1 MEMNPMRIDKE
12 AMGHAYSVDAVGLFC
27 SEPSGGFYVTRSNHG
42 GAYNYGPR
50 DFKKSHVQVESLH
63 AGREWCL
70 WLTKRIYRGL
80 DNLGRSRWLETISRP
95 LTQQEYEKFVTKPP
109 AKPPSYTGDWVE
121 KYYELHRLRS
131 GIVHMRTMD

>member
-1 MEMNPMRIDKE
+1 MNPMRIDKE

-50 DFKKSHVQVESLH
+50 DFKKSHVQVQTLH

-80 DNLGRSRWLETISRP
+80 DSLGRTRWLETISRP
-95 LTQQEYEKFVTKPP
+95 LTRREYKKFVTKPP
-109 AKPPSYTGDWVE
+109 AKPPSYSGTWVE
-121 KYYELHRLRS
+121 KHYELRRLGNGVAR
-131 GIVHMRTMD
+131 MRTMD